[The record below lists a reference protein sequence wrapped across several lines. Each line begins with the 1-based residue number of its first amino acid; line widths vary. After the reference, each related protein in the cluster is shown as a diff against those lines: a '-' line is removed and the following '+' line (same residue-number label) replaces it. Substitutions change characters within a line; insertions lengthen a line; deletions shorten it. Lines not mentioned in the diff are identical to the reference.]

1 MDDLLCLIASAHL
14 CPCNFRLCYEV
25 IKLSMPQE
33 IITKTKRL
41 SVIACIYTSFPSFD
55 TLVED
60 PVPRLCWF
68 IFFNWKKF
76 SLHQLTY
83 KTLTCGCGLESETD
97 YLCNNVLVNQMS
109 Q

>member
-1 MDDLLCLIASAHL
+1 MDDLFSLIASAHL

-41 SVIACIYTSFPSFD
+41 SVIVCIYTSFPSFD

-60 PVPRLCWF
+60 PVPKLCWC
-68 IFFNWKKF
+68 FFLIGRNF
-76 SLHQLTY
+76 HY
-83 KTLTCGCGLESETD
+83 I
-97 YLCNNVLVNQMS
+97 N
-109 Q
+109 